1 MQNIKKTKS
10 TVWFKELR
18 DTICTEFERLE
29 NEAPADLYG
38 DTPGKFIYED
48 WLRNEKNGGGGTGGM
63 LRGRLFEKCGVHIS
77 TVNGEFEGEMREKTP
92 GAKEDPRFW
101 AAGISLIAHMRN
113 PHVPSVHFNTR
124 YIVTTKGWFGGG
136 GDLTPTQA
144 KDRVQTYQDALDFH
158 AGMRAVCDKHS
169 VDDYNKFKDWCDDY
183 FFLHHRSEP
192 RGVGGIFY
200 DRLDSGDWEAD
211 FAFTKDLG
219 IHFKDTYSNIVRK
232 RMFDEWTNED
242 REEQLIQRGRYVEFN
257 LLWDRGTTFGL
268 KTGGNI
274 KTILSSMPP
283 VVKWP

>member
-1 MQNIKKTKS
+1 
-10 TVWFKELR
+10 
-18 DTICTEFERLE
+18 
-29 NEAPADLYG
+29 
-38 DTPGKFIYED
+38 
-48 WLRNEKNGGGGTGGM
+48 LRNEKKGGGGTGGM

-144 KDRVQTYQDALDFH
+144 KDRVQTSEDALDFH
-158 AGMRAVCDKHS
+158 AGMRTVCEKHS
-169 VDDYNKFKDWCDDY
+169 VADYNKFKDWCDDY

-219 IHFKDTYSNIVRK
+219 VHFKNTYTNIVRK

-274 KTILSSMPP
+274 KTILSSLPP

>member
-1 MQNIKKTKS
+1 MQNLKKTKA

-18 DTICTEFERLE
+18 DIICNEFEKLE
-29 NEAPADLYG
+29 KEAPAELYG
-38 DTPGKFIYED
+38 NTAGKFIYED

-144 KDRVQTYQDALDFH
+144 KDRVQTSEGALDFH
-158 AGMRAVCDKHS
+158 AGMRNVCEKHS
-169 VDDYNKFKDWCDDY
+169 VADYNKFKNWCDDY

-219 IHFKDTYSNIVRK
+219 VHFKNTYTNIVRK
-232 RMFDEWTNED
+232 RMFDKWTNED

>member
-144 KDRVQTYQDALDFH
+144 KDRVQTSEDALDFH
-158 AGMRAVCDKHS
+158 AGMRTVCEKHS
-169 VDDYNKFKDWCDDY
+169 VADYNKFKDWCDDY

-219 IHFKDTYSNIVRK
+219 VHFKNTYTNIVRK

-274 KTILSSMPP
+274 KTILSSLPP

>member
-1 MQNIKKTKS
+1 LQNIKKTKA
-10 TVWFKELR
+10 TVWFKKLR
-18 DTICTEFERLE
+18 DIICSEFEELE
-29 NEAPADLYG
+29 KEAPANLYG
-38 DTPGKFIYED
+38 NTPGKFVYED
-48 WLRNEKNGGGGTGGM
+48 WSRNEKNGGGGTGGM

-113 PHVPSVHFNTR
+113 PNVPSVHFNTR
-124 YIVTTKGWFGGG
+124 YIVTTEGWFGGG

-144 KDRVQTYQDALDFH
+144 KDRTQTSSDALNFH
-158 AGMRAVCDKHS
+158 AGMRAVCEKHS
-169 VDDYNKFKDWCDDY
+169 VADYDKFKKWCDNY

-200 DRLDSGDWEAD
+200 DRLNSGDWEAD
-211 FAFTKDLG
+211 FTFTKDLG
-219 IHFKDTYSNIVRK
+219 IHFKNTYANIVRN
-232 RMFDEWTNED
+232 RMFDKWTDED
-242 REEQLIQRGRYVEFN
+242 REEQLVQRGRYVEFN